1 MTEICDE
8 HSDEIPVQYTPKI
21 IDSLP
26 KLNKFKIQEGTRDDT
41 PPLVHKKYVDEL
53 IAYWKDERCTPF
65 KPDGT
70 LICKWK

>member
-41 PPLVHKKYVDEL
+41 PPLVHKKNVDKL
-53 IAYWKDERCTPF
+53 IAY
-65 KPDGT
+65 
-70 LICKWK
+70 